1 MLLSNT
7 SCPKGMKM
15 SEVELISD
23 GCLGTCW
30 YGKYHYI
37 EPWVGCE
44 FNCAYCYARFRSPV
58 TEKIETLSTCF
69 TKPVPL
75 MNEELLLKTL
85 AEQVVERNVEI
96 AKLSRYTDV
105 FSPEMVKSGF
115 SYEVFKTL
123 AESPIK
129 RIILTTKGVPDK
141 RIKDL
146 FIKYKHKISY
156 NLAAK
161 PVTAFPF
168 EGGIP
173 PLKERLEAASEMSR
187 NGILT
192 TVHMDPVVAGV
203 EDKEELLVGFLKL
216 LKKFNLNRVM
226 FSYLLINNQILSVM
240 KDRFGEGVAMQLLTL
255 FEEKPR
261 QVLPSEEET
270 TYMSYK
276 PEIKKA
282 SIDRMSRLLKE
293 MEFEFVLCSLKSG
306 KGKLKINTVE
316 CPLCDGEFYA

>member
-1 MLLSNT
+1 MLFSNT
-7 SCPKGMKM
+7 SCPERVIM

-58 TEKIETLSTCF
+58 TEKIKALNTCF

-75 MNEELLLKTL
+75 MDEDLLLKTL
-85 AEQVVERNVEI
+85 AEQIVERNVEI

-105 FSPEMVKSGF
+105 FSPTMVKNGF
-115 SYEVFKTL
+115 SYKVFKTL
-123 AESPIK
+123 VDSPIR
-129 RIILTTKGVPDK
+129 RIILTTKGVPDE

-146 FIKYKHKISY
+146 FIKNKHKISY

-168 EGGIP
+168 EGEIP
-173 PLKERLEAASEMSR
+173 PLKERLEAAAEMSR
-187 NGILT
+187 NGVLT
-192 TVHMDPVVAGV
+192 TVHMDPVIAGV
-203 EDKEELLVGFLKL
+203 EDKDELLRGFLRL
-216 LKKFNLNRVM
+216 LKKYNLNRVM
-226 FSYLLINNQILSVM
+226 FSYLLINDQILSILR
-240 KDRFGEGVAMQLLTL
+240 DRFGEGVAAQLLTL
-255 FEEKPR
+255 FEERPR

-276 PEIKKA
+276 PEIKKE
-282 SIDRMSRLLKE
+282 SIDRMSRLLTE
-293 MEFEFVLCSLKSG
+293 MEFDFVLCSLKSG
-306 KGKLKINTVE
+306 KGKLKINTTE

>member
-1 MLLSNT
+1 
-7 SCPKGMKM
+7 MKM

-58 TEKIETLSTCF
+58 TEKTEALDTSF
-69 TKPVPL
+69 TDPVPL
-75 MNEELLLKTL
+75 MDEDLLLKTL

-105 FSPEMVKSGF
+105 FSPAMVKSGL
-115 SYEVFKTL
+115 SYKVFKTL
-123 AESPIK
+123 VNSPVK
-129 RIILTTKGVPDK
+129 RIILTTKGVPDE
-141 RIKDL
+141 RIKKL
-146 FIKYKHKISY
+146 FIENKHKISY

-168 EGGIP
+168 EGKIP
-173 PLKERLEAASEMSR
+173 PLKDRLEAASEMNK

-192 TVHMDPVVAGV
+192 TVHMDPVVAEV
-203 EDKEELLVGFLKL
+203 EDKDELLLGFLKL
-216 LKKFNLNRVM
+216 LKKYNLNRVM
-226 FSYLLINNQILSVM
+226 FSYLLINDQILSVLI
-240 KDRFGEGVAMQLLTL
+240 DRFGERVAAQLLTL
-255 FEEKPR
+255 FEEKPH
-261 QVLPSEEET
+261 QVLSSEEET
-270 TYMSYK
+270 SYRSYK
-276 PEIKKA
+276 PEIKKT
-282 SIDRMSRLLKE
+282 SIDKVSRLLKE

-306 KGKLKINTVE
+306 KGKLKINTTE